1 MVISFSSINNI
12 NMQRNWM
19 FFAAFLLLAQA
30 CANDPAPSAADKP
43 TDEAPV
49 AAPQTPVMG
58 VTEAQSILAD
68 AVSAQADFKKVL
80 DQVMAVPPSVQKA
93 HADEYANMQSTI
105 EGIYEKHGALTAEAQ
120 SALATT
126 STNTGKPSGDAA
138 APSLSD
144 LQLEAVKQCAEQTT
158 EYKKAVVEIRAQ
170 MAKW

>member
-1 MVISFSSINNI
+1 
-12 NMQRNWM
+12 MQRNWM
-19 FFAAFLLLAQA
+19 FFAVFLLLAQA

-43 TDEAPV
+43 ADGASV
-49 AAPQTPVMG
+49 AVPQTPVMG

-105 EGIYEKHGALTAEAQ
+105 EGIYEKHSAFTAEAQ
-120 SALATT
+120 SALTT
-126 STNTGKPSGDAA
+126 TGSNSGQPSSDAA
-138 APSLSD
+138 PAALSD
-144 LQLEAVKQCAEQTT
+144 QQLEAVKQCAEQTT
-158 EYKKAVVEIRAQ
+158 EYKKAVEEIRAQ

>member
-1 MVISFSSINNI
+1 ML
-12 NMQRNWM
+12 RNWM

-43 TDEAPV
+43 ADGAP
-49 AAPQTPVMG
+49 AAVPQTPVMG
-58 VTEAQSILAD
+58 VTEAHSILTD
-68 AVSAQADFKKVL
+68 AVSAQADFKKAL
-80 DQVMAVPPSVQKA
+80 DQVMAVPPTVQKA

-105 EGIYEKHGALTAEAQ
+105 EGIYEKHSALTAEAQ

-126 STNTGKPSGDAA
+126 SSNSGQPSGEA
-138 APSLSD
+138 APANLSD

-158 EYKKAVVEIRAQ
+158 EYKKAVEEIRAQ